1 MLRIGICDDIADA
14 RLLLQDALER
24 VLEMGGWEAQFFQF
38 SSGEGLVEWF
48 AKHSG
53 ELDLVFLDMEMKA
66 LDGIETAKRLRAMDE
81 NLQLVFCT
89 SYADYVYDGYGTG
102 ALDRAYICRS
112 GDITYRIPLRN
123 ILYFVSERRKV
134 RCVTTE
140 RTLEFYGKLDEV
152 AREVGD
158 AFVRVHQR
166 YLVRIAAIAQME
178 ASEVVLAGG
187 ERLPMSRSCRQAAL
201 LAVARSALEGRE

>member
-1 MLRIGICDDIADA
+1 M
-14 RLLLQDALER
+14 
-24 VLEMGGWEAQFFQF
+24 
-38 SSGEGLVEWF
+38 
-48 AKHSG
+48 
-53 ELDLVFLDMEMKA
+53 
-66 LDGIETAKRLRAMDE
+66 
-81 NLQLVFCT
+81 
-89 SYADYVYDGYGTG
+89 
-102 ALDRAYICRS
+102 
-112 GDITYRIPLRN
+112 
-123 ILYFVSERRKV
+123 

-152 AREVGD
+152 AGEVGD

>member
-1 MLRIGICDDIADA
+1 MRRAQEALLR
-14 RLLLQDALER
+14 
-24 VLEMGGWEAQFFQF
+24 
-38 SSGEGLVEWF
+38 
-48 AKHSG
+48 
-53 ELDLVFLDMEMKA
+53 
-66 LDGIETAKRLRAMDE
+66 
-81 NLQLVFCT
+81 
-89 SYADYVYDGYGTG
+89 

-152 AREVGD
+152 AGEVGD

-187 ERLPMSRSCRQAAL
+187 ERLPMSRSCRQTAL